1 MSADYQVGP
10 LTAANVA
17 RAYAIIE
24 HLFPSVSLTEWQAA
38 TDTDHK
44 RRNWLIVTDRAEVVR
59 GVCYVF
65 VTGKASH
72 LQMEVPVFAS
82 FSLFDERGIAR
93 SLFDQTKD
101 MAKSLNCQRIHFW
114 PAGTKGW
121 SVVSNPG
128 FSPPPS
134 AGLVYDLRSVADGDN
149 STDAAKT

>member
-1 MSADYQVGP
+1 MSADYQVRP

-82 FSLFDERGIAR
+82 FSLFDKRRLIT
-93 SLFDQTKD
+93 L
-101 MAKSLNCQRIHFW
+101 
-114 PAGTKGW
+114 PATMNG
-121 SVVSNPG
+121 P
-128 FSPPPS
+128 SPM
-134 AGLVYDLRSVADGDN
+134 
-149 STDAAKT
+149 